1 MKRSFGRT
9 AASLLSLAA
18 LALPG
23 CLYAHTK
30 EPLDTDLL
38 QTKLGA
44 KTGTAKTHEILWM
57 VMWGDASTQAAA
69 TSAGITQLNH
79 ADMED
84 FVILGGL
91 YWEHTTIVY
100 GD

>member
-1 MKRSFGRT
+1 MKRL
-9 AASLLSLAA
+9 AASLLGLSLT
-18 LALPG
+18 ALPG
-23 CLYAHTK
+23 CIFAHTK
-30 EPLDTDLL
+30 EPLDTDLN

-44 KTGTAKTHEILWM
+44 KTGEAKTYEWLWL

-69 TSAGITQLNH
+69 KNGGINVVNH

>member
-1 MKRSFGRT
+1 MKRF
-9 AASLLSLAA
+9 AASLFALA
-18 LALPG
+18 LTALPG
-23 CLYAHTK
+23 CVFAHTK
-30 EPLDTDLL
+30 EPLDTDLN
-38 QTKLGA
+38 QTKLGS
-44 KTGTAKTHEILWM
+44 KTGTASTREILWL

-69 TSAGITQLNH
+69 KNGGISVVNH

-91 YWEHTTIVY
+91 WWDHTTIVY

>member
-1 MKRSFGRT
+1 MKRF
-9 AASLLSLAA
+9 AASLFGLA
-18 LALPG
+18 LVALPG
-23 CLYAHTK
+23 CVFAHTK

-38 QTKLGA
+38 QTKLGP
-44 KTGTAKTHEILWM
+44 KTGTAKTHEILWL

>member
-1 MKRSFGRT
+1 MKRPLGRA

-23 CLYAHTK
+23 CLYSNTK
-30 EPLDTDLL
+30 EPLDTDLN

-44 KTGTAKTHEILWM
+44 KTGEAKTHEILWL

-69 TSAGITQLNH
+69 KSAGITQLNH
-79 ADMED
+79 ADMAD

-91 YWEHTTIVY
+91 WWEHTTIVY

>member
-1 MKRSFGRT
+1 MKRF
-9 AASLLSLAA
+9 AASLFGLA
-18 LALPG
+18 LLVLPG
-23 CLYAHTK
+23 CVYANTK
-30 EPLDTDLL
+30 EPLDTDLN

-44 KTGTAKTHEILWM
+44 KQGEAKTHEWLWL

-69 TSAGITQLNH
+69 KNGGISVVNH
-79 ADMED
+79 ADMAD